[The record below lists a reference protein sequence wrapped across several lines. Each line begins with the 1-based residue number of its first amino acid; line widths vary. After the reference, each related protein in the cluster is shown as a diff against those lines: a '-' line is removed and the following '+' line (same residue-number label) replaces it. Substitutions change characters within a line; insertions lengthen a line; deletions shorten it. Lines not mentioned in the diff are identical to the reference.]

1 MAHDPTAHGRGAG
14 SPTERLRRGK
24 AASPWQ
30 ERGTSANSPLAPAPR
45 RRFPRRVPAGGGHTA
60 PRVYAD
66 GQTADTVSGA
76 PTAPGCW
83 DGVMAE
89 TAPRPSRVPASEQQH
104 EHHVRHEP
112 YERHALYP
120 RHVSTRRR
128 RHL

>member
-1 MAHDPTAHGRGAG
+1 
-14 SPTERLRRGK
+14 
-24 AASPWQ
+24 
-30 ERGTSANSPLAPAPR
+30 
-45 RRFPRRVPAGGGHTA
+45 
-60 PRVYAD
+60 
-66 GQTADTVSGA
+66 
-76 PTAPGCW
+76 
-83 DGVMAE
+83 MAE